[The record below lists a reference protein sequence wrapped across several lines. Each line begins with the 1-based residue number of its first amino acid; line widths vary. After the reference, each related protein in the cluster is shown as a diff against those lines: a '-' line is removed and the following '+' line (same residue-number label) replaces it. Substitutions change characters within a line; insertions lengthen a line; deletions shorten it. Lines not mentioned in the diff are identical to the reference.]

1 MTILNR
7 LATALKRRDETPNQ
21 LLAEEIVRT
30 NDEYAVE
37 ELVENLRNKN
47 RNIQSDCI
55 KVLYEIGERKPA
67 LIAGFHKQFGELL
80 DSPNNRLVWGAMTA
94 LDAIAAKEPGGV
106 HNLLPRIVAAAD
118 RGSVIA
124 RDHAVSILVKL
135 GSLDRYAPRCFPLL
149 TEQLKTCPNNQLP
162 MYAEM
167 SARIVTDQNKET
179 FNKVVMARLRGLEKE
194 SQKKRVTKVLRQVMA

>member
-55 KVLYEIGERKPA
+55 KVLYEIGERNPA
-67 LIAGFHKQFGELL
+67 LIAGRHKQFGELL

-94 LDAIAAKEPGGV
+94 LDAITAKEP
-106 HNLLPRIVAAAD
+106 
-118 RGSVIA
+118 
-124 RDHAVSILVKL
+124 
-135 GSLDRYAPRCFPLL
+135 
-149 TEQLKTCPNNQLP
+149 
-162 MYAEM
+162 
-167 SARIVTDQNKET
+167 
-179 FNKVVMARLRGLEKE
+179 
-194 SQKKRVTKVLRQVMA
+194 